1 MEATACDKRE
11 ARAQELEAA
20 LAQCWCTH
28 NYYVHPFGRLRYTDG
43 VKIMGEVGGAYWL
56 IDAIAS
62 YQGDK
67 RLKRRTF
74 EAFQLW
80 ELKVN
85 REVAVDPSSDKP
97 PVMAVLTCRADSD
110 VDPVI
115 TQEIEYTDFPLDYIR
130 LFVEGGVLL
139 LPSEH

>member
-1 MEATACDKRE
+1 MEATACEKRE
-11 ARAQELEAA
+11 AKAEKLEAA
-20 LAQCWCTH
+20 LAQCWCTD

-43 VKIMGEVGGAYWL
+43 VKIMAETGAAYWL

-67 RLKRRTF
+67 RLRSRRMQ
-74 EAFQLW
+74 EFQLW
-80 ELKVN
+80 ELSVKN
-85 REVAVDPSSDKP
+85 GA
-97 PVMAVLTCRADSD
+97 AVLTCRPDSD
-110 VDPVI
+110 EEPAV
-115 TQEIEYTDFPLDYIR
+115 TQEIEYTDFPLDYMK